1 MLGLMRML
9 ITRKEMQM
17 YKDQLINDV
26 QDLLNEYTGDKITH
40 AIFIQTLQN
49 IVEYEL
55 AATEEGADNV

>member
-1 MLGLMRML
+1 
-9 ITRKEMQM
+9 MQM

>member
-1 MLGLMRML
+1 MIGLMRML

-40 AIFIQTLQN
+40 AIYT
-49 IVEYEL
+49 
-55 AATEEGADNV
+55 NVTKYS